1 MKKLLLTGF
10 KPFLNFDQNPSEQ
23 LVKKLNG
30 ESIGDYEINSWVFD
44 VSYFETKETIP
55 ALIEETQPDLILN
68 LGLAGDRYSI
78 TPEKVALNYIDNNNP
93 DNAGLI
99 IHNQKIIPNGD
110 NAYFTKIDWDSII
123 KVLKDLEIPCEIS
136 TNAGTY
142 VCNHVSYLFNYEID
156 KNKLNT
162 AQSFIHIPNNL
173 DQSILE
179 KALRKI
185 IQSIKIKA

>member
-10 KPFLNFDQNPSEQ
+10 KPFLNFNQNPSE
-23 LVKKLNG
+23 LLAKRLNG
-30 ESIGDYEINSWVFD
+30 EIIGNYEINSWVFD
-44 VSYFETKETIP
+44 VSYAETKKTIP
-55 ALIEETQPDLILN
+55 ALLDEIQPDLILN
-68 LGLAGDRYSI
+68 LGLSGDRYSI

-93 DNAGLI
+93 DNTGI
-99 IHNQKIIPNGD
+99 IIRNQKIIPNGD
-110 NAYFTKIDWDSII
+110 NAYFTKIDWDTII
-123 KVLKDLEIPCEIS
+123 KELKDLEIPCEIS

-142 VCNHVSYLFNYEID
+142 VCNHVSYLFNYEIE
-156 KNKLNT
+156 KYNLNT